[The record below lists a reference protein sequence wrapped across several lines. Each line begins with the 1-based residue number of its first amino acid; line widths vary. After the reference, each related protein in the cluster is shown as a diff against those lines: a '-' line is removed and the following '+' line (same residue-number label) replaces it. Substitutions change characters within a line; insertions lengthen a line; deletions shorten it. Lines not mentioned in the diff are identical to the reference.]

1 MDARRDGC
9 VPGLNVSGFAQG
21 RLRRGERL
29 EELSDP
35 APGLVQGLRDRRGL
49 ARLVASHFDRSS

>member
-1 MDARRDGC
+1 M
-9 VPGLNVSGFAQG
+9 PGLNVSGFAQG

-35 APGLVQGLRDRRGL
+35 APGLVQGLRYRRGL
-49 ARLVASHFDRSS
+49 ARLVASLQDYFDMSS